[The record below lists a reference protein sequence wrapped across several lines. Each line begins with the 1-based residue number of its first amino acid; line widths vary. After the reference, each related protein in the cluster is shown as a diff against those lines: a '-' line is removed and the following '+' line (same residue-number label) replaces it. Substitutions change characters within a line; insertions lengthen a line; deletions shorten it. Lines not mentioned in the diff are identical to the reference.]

1 MAKIAAVLGVF
12 ILDPDQ
18 RLVRAGTLTRDTNG
32 GVSFVVSEE
41 YLRDPH
47 RPILSLGW
55 HDTRSD
61 EISQKRLANRRDKIA
76 LRGALPPWFA
86 GLLPEGALRDLVLA
100 EMGPGDHDQFDVITR
115 LGGDLPGAVIVS
127 PETEDLQSAGPLRLE
142 KVRGLTTAGPQGM
155 VKFSLA
161 GVQLK
166 LTGDLSGDRLT
177 LPGHGASG
185 RYIIKLP
192 AKPYPQ
198 LPEVEFAAMQL
209 ARAAGLDTAHCQLMS
224 RDSVFDVPAEFL
236 AHGDNVLVVDRFDRP
251 AGDTRVHIEDAGQ
264 VLGALDVFKYTM
276 GTTDTVLNM
285 VRRFSTDSR
294 ADLAEA
300 FRRVTVDVLVGNGDN
315 HLKNWSFR
323 FPKAG
328 EIRLSPAYD
337 IVPTVL
343 YQPKDEL
350 ALRFV
355 GTHRFESVNLHR
367 FERLA
372 SFLGVDPKWA
382 VNEVRRTTEAA
393 LDLWPAMLRDLLDD
407 LRADALIKRL
417 NELTLV
423 SEVRGK

>member
-1 MAKIAAVLGVF
+1 MAKTAAVLGVF
-12 ILDPDQ
+12 ILDQDQ
-18 RLVRAGTLTRDTNG
+18 RSVRAGTLTRATDG
-32 GVSFVVSEE
+32 GVSFVVNED
-41 YLRDPH
+41 YLRDPD

-55 HDTRSD
+55 YDIRSD
-61 EISQKRLANRRDKIA
+61 EKTQERLASRRDKIA
-76 LRGALPPWFA
+76 VRGALPPWFA
-86 GLLPEGALRDLVLA
+86 GLLPEGALRDLVLT
-100 EMGPGDHDQFDVITR
+100 EMGPGDHDQFDVMTR

-127 PETEDLQSAGPLRLE
+127 PETANIESAGPLRLE
-142 KVRGLTTAGPQGM
+142 RVHGLTTAEPRGI

-166 LTGDLSGDRLT
+166 LTGDLNGDRLT
-177 LPGHGASG
+177 LPGHGESG
-185 RYIIKLP
+185 RCIIKLP
-192 AKPYPQ
+192 AKPYPG
-198 LPEVEFAAMQL
+198 LPEAEFAAMQL
-209 ARAAGLDTAHCQLMS
+209 AKSVGINTAHCQLVS
-224 RDSVFDVPAEFL
+224 RDFVSGVPAEFL

-251 AGDTRVHIEDAGQ
+251 AGHARVHIEDAGQ

-276 GTTDTVLNM
+276 GTTDTVMNM

-300 FRRVTVDVLVGNGDN
+300 FRRLTVDVLVGNGDN

-343 YQPKDEL
+343 YEPRDEL

-367 FERLA
+367 YERLA
-372 SFLGVDPKWA
+372 SFLGVDPKW
-382 VNEVRRTTEAA
+382 VVKEVRRTIEAA
-393 LDLWPAMLRDLLDD
+393 LDLWPAMLPDLLDD
-407 LRADALIKRL
+407 RSVDALLKRL
-417 NELTLV
+417 NDLPLV
-423 SEVRGK
+423 AEI

>member
-12 ILDPDQ
+12 ILDQDQ
-18 RLVRAGTLTRDTNG
+18 RPVRAGTLTRDADG
-32 GVSFVVSEE
+32 GVSFVVSED
-41 YLRDPH
+41 YLRDPG

-55 HDTRSD
+55 FDTRSD
-61 EISQKRLANRRDKIA
+61 ENSRKRLANRRDKIA
-76 LRGALPPWFA
+76 LRGGLPPWFA
-86 GLLPEGALRDLVLA
+86 GLLPEGALRDLVLT
-100 EMGPGDHDQFDVITR
+100 EMGPGDHDQFDVMTR

-127 PETEDLQSAGPLRLE
+127 PETEDLQSAGPLRLA
-142 KVRGLTTAGPQGM
+142 KVRGLTTAEPKGM

-166 LTGDLSGDRLT
+166 LTGDLSGDHLT
-177 LPGHGASG
+177 LPGHGESG
-185 RYIIKLP
+185 RCIIKLP
-192 AKPYPQ
+192 AKPYPG
-198 LPEVEFAAMQL
+198 LAEAEFAAMQL
-209 ARAAGLDTAHCQLMS
+209 AQAVGVDTAHCQLVS
-224 RDSVFDVPAEFL
+224 RDIVRDVPAEFL

-276 GTTDTVLNM
+276 GTTDTVMNM

-300 FRRVTVDVLVGNGDN
+300 FRRMTVDVLVGNGDN

-337 IVPTVL
+337 IVPTIL
-343 YQPKDEL
+343 YQPRDEL

-355 GTHRFESVNLHR
+355 GTHRFESVNLSR

-372 SFLGVDPKWA
+372 SFLGIDPKWA
-382 VNEVRRTTEAA
+382 VKEVRRTTEAA
-393 LDLWPAMLRDLLDD
+393 LDLWPTMLPDLLDGR
-407 LRADALIKRL
+407 RADALMKRL
-417 NELTLV
+417 NELPLV
-423 SEVRGK
+423 AEIRAQ

>member
-18 RLVRAGTLTRDTNG
+18 RRVRAGTMTRDADG
-32 GVSFVVSEE
+32 GVSFVVSED
-41 YLRDPH
+41 YLRDPG

-55 HDTRSD
+55 FDTRSD
-61 EISQKRLANRRDKIA
+61 ENSQKRLANRRDKIA
-76 LRGALPPWFA
+76 LRGGLPPWFA
-86 GLLPEGALRDLVLA
+86 GLLPEGALRDLVLT
-100 EMGPGDHDQFDVITR
+100 EMGPGDHDQFDVMIR
-115 LGGDLPGAVIVS
+115 LGGDLPGAVIIS
-127 PETEDLQSAGPLRLE
+127 PETDDLQSAGPLRLE
-142 KVRGLTTAGPQGM
+142 KVRGLTTAEPKGM

-177 LPGHGASG
+177 LPGHGESG
-185 RYIIKLP
+185 SSIIKLP
-192 AKPYPQ
+192 AKPYPG
-198 LPEVEFAAMQL
+198 LLEAEFAAMQL
-209 ARAAGLDTAHCQLMS
+209 ARAVGVDTAHCQLVS
-224 RDSVFDVPAEFL
+224 RDIVRDVPAEFL

-276 GTTDTVLNM
+276 GTTDTVMNM

-337 IVPTVL
+337 IVPTIL
-343 YQPKDEL
+343 YQPRDEL

-355 GTHRFESVNLHR
+355 GTHRFESVNLQR

-372 SFLGVDPKWA
+372 SFLGIDPKWA
-382 VNEVRRTTEAA
+382 VKEVRRTTEAA
-393 LDLWPAMLRDLLDD
+393 LDLWPTMLPDLLDGR
-407 LRADALIKRL
+407 RADALVKRL
-417 NELTLV
+417 NELPLV
-423 SEVRGK
+423 TEIRAQ

>member
-18 RLVRAGTLTRDTNG
+18 RHVRAGTLTRDADG
-32 GVSFVVSEE
+32 GVSFVVSED
-41 YLRDPH
+41 YLRDPG

-55 HDTRSD
+55 FDTRSD
-61 EISQKRLANRRDKIA
+61 ENSQKRLANRRDKIA
-76 LRGALPPWFA
+76 LRGGLPPWFA
-86 GLLPEGALRDLVLA
+86 GLLPEGALRDLVLT

-115 LGGDLPGAVIVS
+115 LGGDLPGAVIIS
-127 PETEDLQSAGPLRLE
+127 PETDDLQSAGPLRLE
-142 KVRGLTTAGPQGM
+142 KVQGLTTAEPKGM

-177 LPGHGASG
+177 LSGQGASG
-185 RYIIKLP
+185 RCIIKLP
-192 AKPYPQ
+192 AKPYPG
-198 LPEVEFAAMQL
+198 LPETEFAAMHL
-209 ARAAGLDTAHCQLMS
+209 AQAIGVDTANCQLVP
-224 RDSVFDVPAEFL
+224 RDSVSDVPAEFL

-251 AGDTRVHIEDAGQ
+251 ASGARVHIEDAGQ

-276 GTTDTVLNM
+276 GTTDTVMNM
-285 VRRFSTDSR
+285 VRKFSTDPR

-300 FRRVTVDVLVGNGDN
+300 FRRVTVDVLIGNGDN

-337 IVPTVL
+337 ILPTIL
-343 YQPKDEL
+343 YQPRDEL

-372 SFLGVDPKWA
+372 SFLGIDPKWA
-382 VNEVRRTTEAA
+382 VKEVRRTTEAA
-393 LDLWPAMLRDLLDD
+393 LDLWPTMLPDLLEGR
-407 LRADALIKRL
+407 RAAALVKRL
-417 NELTLV
+417 NELPLV
-423 SEVRGK
+423 TEIRAQ